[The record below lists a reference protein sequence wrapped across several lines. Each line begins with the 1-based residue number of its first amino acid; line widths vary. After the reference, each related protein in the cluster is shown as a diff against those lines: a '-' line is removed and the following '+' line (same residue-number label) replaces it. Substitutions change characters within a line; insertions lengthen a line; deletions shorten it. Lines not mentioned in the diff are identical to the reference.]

1 MIKVSY
7 CKPNYFIFYNI
18 LYCDCINYKILKN
31 YFWELLLLYNYT
43 IFGIQ
48 KHDTMNSRLTLLT
61 GILFF
66 ISLNIGFSQTEDE
79 VNNDQQAVQSSKSK
93 EPQYS
98 TPPQS
103 KRSFKDKLYFGGY
116 LGLQFGT
123 YTSIDISPLIGYR
136 VTPDFNVGIGVLY
149 TYTSFDYGGTIGQH
163 GYSSWGGRLT
173 TNYTLFNIL
182 VLGAEYQY
190 RTVELYNVVEQSFED
205 QGVNILFLGGGIRQK
220 VGRNAFMFLL
230 AYYDVLQEEYSPYN
244 SVVFRI
250 GVAAGF

>member
-1 MIKVSY
+1 M
-7 CKPNYFIFYNI
+7 
-18 LYCDCINYKILKN
+18 KN
-31 YFWELLLLYNYT
+31 YFLALFSLYNYT

-48 KHDTMNSRLTLLT
+48 KHNKMKSRLTLLT

-66 ISLNIGFSQTEDE
+66 LFLNFGFAQTD
-79 VNNDQQAVQSSKSK
+79 DQQAVQSSKSK
-93 EPQYS
+93 EPKYS
-98 TPPQS
+98 TPPKS
-103 KRSFKDKLYFGGY
+103 KRSFKERIYVGGY

-123 YTSIDISPLIGYR
+123 YTSIDISPLVGYR
-136 VTPDFNVGIGVLY
+136 ITPDFNVGIGILY

-173 TNYTLFNIL
+173 ANYTLFNLL

-190 RTVELYNVVEQSFED
+190 RTVELYNVFEQAFET
-205 QGVNILFLGGGIRQK
+205 QGVNVLVLGGGIRQR
-220 VGRNAFMFLL
+220 VGGNTSMFIM

-244 SVVFRI
+244 SVVLRI